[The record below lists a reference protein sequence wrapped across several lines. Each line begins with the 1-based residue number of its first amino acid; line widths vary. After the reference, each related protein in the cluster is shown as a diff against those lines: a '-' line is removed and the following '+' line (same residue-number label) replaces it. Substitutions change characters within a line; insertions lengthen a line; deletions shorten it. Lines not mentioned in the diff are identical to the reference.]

1 MGVRVSLPRKLP
13 VKPLPLACAALLG
26 LPLSASPHGPVAHDP
41 AAHDPVALAAVV
53 QDGPRPKDPAA
64 VVANAVEAA
73 EAFLGTLDEAQKKK
87 VLYAFDDDAQRRNWT
102 NLPVGMNGR
111 GGLRWGDLNETQRKA
126 VTAMLAATL
135 SPEGLAQV
143 RENMLGDE
151 ALKHG
156 RGGGRGPGAPGGNRG
171 GRGGPDDRGPRDG
184 GPGDRGPGGRGP
196 GGPGDQGSG
205 GRGPGGAG
213 GGRPGFGEDNYFVAI
228 LGTPSTTEPWM
239 WMFGG
244 HHLAV
249 NATLS
254 GGKITLSPT
263 LTGGQPMTYERQ
275 GETVRQLDDERKA
288 AFAFLKSLRPEQLK
302 KAVLDD
308 RGTRVEFGPGDD
320 DAKVRPEGLRANELD
335 DAQRKL
341 LLALIRQRV
350 GLVNEVFAAAEMQ
363 EIQSSLGDT
372 YFAWFGAT
380 DSADAA
386 AYRVQGPNVVIE
398 YVPQGRGGEGE
409 ANHVHAMYRDPA
421 FDYGGVRVNAGR

>member
-1 MGVRVSLPRKLP
+1 M
-13 VKPLPLACAALLG
+13 KPLRLASLALLG
-26 LPLSASPHGPVAHDP
+26 LPLPALAHDP
-41 AAHDPVALAAVV
+41 TAHGPAAPLPFV
-53 QDGPRPKDPAA
+53 QDDAPRPNDPAA
-64 VVANAVEAA
+64 VVANVSKAA
-73 EAFLGTLDEAQKKK
+73 EAFLATLDDAQRKT
-87 VLYAFDDDAQRRNWT
+87 VSYAFDDDAQRRNWT

-151 ALKHG
+151 ALKQG
-156 RGGGRGPGAPGGNRG
+156 RGGSRGPGGPGGNRG
-171 GRGGPDDRGPRDG
+171 DRGGPDERGPRDRGPRDG

-196 GGPGDQGSG
+196 GSPGDQGSG

-350 GLVNEVFAAAEMQ
+350 GLVNEVFAAAEMR
-363 EIQSSLGDT
+363 EIRTSLGDT

-421 FDYGGVRVNAGR
+421 FDYGGVRVDAGR